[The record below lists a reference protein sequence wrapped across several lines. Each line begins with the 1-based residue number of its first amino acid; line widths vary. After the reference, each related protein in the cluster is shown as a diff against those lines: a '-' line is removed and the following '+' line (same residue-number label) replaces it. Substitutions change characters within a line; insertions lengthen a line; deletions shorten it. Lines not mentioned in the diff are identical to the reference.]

1 MTVYYVLPLLP
12 FRQYVL
18 YMIKSLKILAIAA
31 SLLLVATAVF
41 ADEHVIDLTE
51 DTSEVKEI
59 EVGSQ
64 GLRFT
69 ITEIRVNLG
78 DTIRLTYVNGG
89 GRHDWALAEY
99 RVATKVITG
108 GQSDTIEFVADKAG
122 DFEFYCGVPGHRQ
135 AGMVGRFIVV
145 DDQG

>member
-1 MTVYYVLPLLP
+1 MRKTLTLGFVAFAL
-12 FRQYVL
+12 
-18 YMIKSLKILAIAA
+18 ILVPAA
-31 SLLLVATAVF
+31 LF
-41 ADEHVIDLTE
+41 ADSHIVDVTG

-69 ITEIRVNLG
+69 VTEIRVNLG

-99 RVATKVITG
+99 KIWTEVITG
-108 GQSDTIEFVADKAG
+108 GQSDTIEFVADRAG
-122 DFEFYCGVPGHRQ
+122 EFEFYCGVPGHRQ

-145 DDQG
+145 DPDA

>member
-1 MTVYYVLPLLP
+1 MMKT
-12 FRQYVL
+12 
-18 YMIKSLKILAIAA
+18 LKLVAIGAV
-31 SLLLVATAVF
+31 LLLTATALV
-41 ADEHVIDLTE
+41 ADDHVIDVTG

-59 EVGSQ
+59 EVGSR

-69 ITEIRVNLG
+69 VTEIRVNLG

-89 GRHDWALAEY
+89 GRHDWALAGYNIWTE
-99 RVATKVITG
+99 VITG
-108 GQSDTIEFVADKAG
+108 GQSDTIEFVADRAG

-145 DDQG
+145 DPDA

>member
-1 MTVYYVLPLLP
+1 M
-12 FRQYVL
+12 RN
-18 YMIKSLKILAIAA
+18 KLKLGIIAFV
-31 SLLLVATAVF
+31 LLLSATALL
-41 ADEHVIDLTE
+41 ADNHIIDVTD

-59 EVGSQ
+59 EVRSQ
-64 GLRFT
+64 GMRFT
-69 ITEIRVNLG
+69 VTEIRVNLG

-99 RVATKVITG
+99 NIWTEVITG

-145 DDQG
+145 DPDA